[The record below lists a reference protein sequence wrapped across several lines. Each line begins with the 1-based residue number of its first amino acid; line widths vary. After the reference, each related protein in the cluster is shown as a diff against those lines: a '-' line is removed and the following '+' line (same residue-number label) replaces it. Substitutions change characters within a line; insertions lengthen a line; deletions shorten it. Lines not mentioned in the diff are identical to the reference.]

1 MESIFSKITVIYRI
15 FLIITFCVIA
25 RVIYVQFI
33 NPTETT
39 DEDIAY
45 KVEKKNP
52 NRGDIL
58 SRDGRPLCISIPSYK
73 IGLDCTICNPD
84 TFNKYVDQLAFK
96 LSQFFKDK
104 SAKVY
109 KSELMD
115 AKAKKRR
122 YKALGNRDVDYMEM
136 QQIKEFPIL
145 KLGAK
150 RGGTSISRVYKRSN
164 PYGRRARITIGFV
177 ADSGRSTGLEGSFDF
192 YLKGTQGQQVL
203 QRMPRNRFRPIN
215 SPQNIEPVDGYD
227 IQTTIDIDLQESAER
242 ALKGRIEN
250 SDIEGATAVVMEV
263 KTGAI
268 RAIVNLRNNGYGKY
282 QEIYNYAVREAT
294 EPGSTFK
301 TITLTALLEDG
312 LVTLDTPVDAS
323 GGRWT
328 YLTKTITD
336 SHNCG
341 LTTVKGALEHS
352 SNVAFAKLAVFNYE
366 KNPQRF
372 IDRIQSMRVGEKFN
386 LDIKGEGTSV
396 IHSPTDAIWT
406 PHTLASMGYG
416 YAILLT
422 PLQTLTFYNAIAN
435 NGKMMKP
442 YFVENYQRGGK
453 VLKEFGPQEISGSIC
468 SEKTAKLVQE
478 ALRGVVDNGT
488 GRMMKNPNFGICGK
502 TGTARMAFPK
512 GGYEQNGKRKY
523 QATFAGFF
531 PAEDPMYSVIVV
543 AYSKPTFG
551 NFYGATWAAP
561 VFRDI
566 ANHLYANTPEWNKS
580 IKADKESQERTIA
593 QLRRTSAEA
602 EKLIK
607 TEILQSDSL
616 SCVVGLGL
624 KDALCLLENQG
635 YKVEFTGYG
644 KVVEQQPKAGAKIT
658 KGSTVHIRLSDN
670 ETAGTIKRSTD
681 KGK

>member
-58 SRDGRPLCISIPSYK
+58 SRDGRPLCISIPYYK

-164 PYGRRARITIGFV
+164 PYGRLARITIGFV

-294 EPGSTFK
+294 
-301 TITLTALLEDG
+301 
-312 LVTLDTPVDAS
+312 
-323 GGRWT
+323 
-328 YLTKTITD
+328 
-336 SHNCG
+336 
-341 LTTVKGALEHS
+341 
-352 SNVAFAKLAVFNYE
+352 
-366 KNPQRF
+366 
-372 IDRIQSMRVGEKFN
+372 
-386 LDIKGEGTSV
+386 
-396 IHSPTDAIWT
+396 
-406 PHTLASMGYG
+406 
-416 YAILLT
+416 
-422 PLQTLTFYNAIAN
+422 
-435 NGKMMKP
+435 
-442 YFVENYQRGGK
+442 
-453 VLKEFGPQEISGSIC
+453 
-468 SEKTAKLVQE
+468 
-478 ALRGVVDNGT
+478 
-488 GRMMKNPNFGICGK
+488 
-502 TGTARMAFPK
+502 
-512 GGYEQNGKRKY
+512 
-523 QATFAGFF
+523 
-531 PAEDPMYSVIVV
+531 
-543 AYSKPTFG
+543 
-551 NFYGATWAAP
+551 
-561 VFRDI
+561 
-566 ANHLYANTPEWNKS
+566 
-580 IKADKESQERTIA
+580 
-593 QLRRTSAEA
+593 
-602 EKLIK
+602 
-607 TEILQSDSL
+607 
-616 SCVVGLGL
+616 
-624 KDALCLLENQG
+624 
-635 YKVEFTGYG
+635 
-644 KVVEQQPKAGAKIT
+644 
-658 KGSTVHIRLSDN
+658 
-670 ETAGTIKRSTD
+670 
-681 KGK
+681 